1 LDTIEYRTGTHSKT
15 TTKQRHFCMSEYVSK
30 LVFYAQS
37 TGTVITER
45 MSEYKLTVGRIHQKK
60 DKVITNEQN
69 IITKNK
75 LKTVNNSKK

>member
-1 LDTIEYRTGTHSKT
+1 
-15 TTKQRHFCMSEYVSK
+15 M
-30 LVFYAQS
+30 VFYAQS

-75 LKTVNNSKK
+75 IKTVNNSKK